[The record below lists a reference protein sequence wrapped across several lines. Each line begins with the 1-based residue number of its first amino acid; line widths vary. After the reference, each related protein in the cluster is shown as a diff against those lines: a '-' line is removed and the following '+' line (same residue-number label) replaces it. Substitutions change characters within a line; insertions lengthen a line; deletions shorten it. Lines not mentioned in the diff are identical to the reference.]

1 MPIITT
7 IRIAVIAGVLCIAG
21 PALAGAS
28 TSQGQ
33 ISVSQVMEMLDKAPT
48 NPTARQVLTAYLA
61 GLGETASAMIDAST
75 SSAPRIAC
83 KSRLQ
88 LDASAVR
95 RTLEA
100 VPPATHR
107 WDETPATPI
116 IVRDLI
122 QRAGCRAMS

>member
-1 MPIITT
+1 MPLTNA
-7 IRIAVIAGVLCIAG
+7 IRIAVIVGTLCAAS
-21 PALAGAS
+21 PALAGPS

-33 ISVSQVMEMLDKAPT
+33 ISVTQVMEMLDKAPT

-75 SSAPRIAC
+75 IGAPRLAC
-83 KSRLQ
+83 KGRLQ
-88 LDASAVR
+88 LDAPAVR
-95 RTLEA
+95 RVLEA
-100 VPPATHR
+100 IPPATHR